1 MYSLFEGPP
10 STPSG
15 NRVRPHNRG
24 RLLHLLLI
32 EDNPDLV
39 ANVADFLEARGHSLD
54 VAYSGFAGLGF
65 ALENDY
71 DALILDLMLPGIDG
85 FEVCTR
91 LRASDRTLP
100 FLMLTARDALDDK
113 LAGFASG
120 ADDYLVKPFALRELE
135 ARLLAIARR
144 GQGGPPGAATGRLR
158 VADLELDLA
167 TRRLTRAGRAL
178 DLPPIPMRL
187 LETLMR
193 RAPSLVSRGELE
205 RAIWG
210 DQPPDSDALR
220 AHLHLV
226 RQAIDKPFP
235 QPLLHTVRGFGYRL
249 GADAES

>member
-1 MYSLFEGPP
+1 M
-10 STPSG
+10 
-15 NRVRPHNRG
+15 
-24 RLLHLLLI
+24 HLLLI

-39 ANVADFLEARGHSLD
+39 ANVADFLEGRGHTLD
-54 VAYSGFAGLGF
+54 IAYNGFAGLGF

-85 FEVCTR
+85 LEVCGR
-91 LRASDRTLP
+91 LRAVGRTLP
-100 FLMLTARDALDDK
+100 ILMLTARDGLEDK
-113 LAGFASG
+113 LSGFASG

-135 ARLLAIARR
+135 ARLLALGRR
-144 GQGGPPGAATGRLR
+144 GQGGAAGAERLR

-167 TRRLTRAGRAL
+167 TRRLTRAGQPL
-178 DLPPIPMRL
+178 ELPPIPMRL

-193 RAPSLVSRGELE
+193 RSPGLVSRAELE

-226 RQAIDKPFP
+226 RQTIDKPFP
-235 QPLLHTVRGFGYRL
+235 RPLLHTVRGFGYRL
-249 GADAES
+249 GED

>member
-1 MYSLFEGPP
+1 VYPLLEDPF

-54 VAYSGFAGLGF
+54 IAYNGFAGLGF

-91 LRASDRTLP
+91 LRAGGRTLP
-100 FLMLTARDALDDK
+100 ILMLTARDALNDK

-135 ARLLAIARR
+135 ARLLALARR
-144 GQGGPPGAATGRLR
+144 AQTGTPGQTSERLR

-167 TRRLTRAGRAL
+167 TRRLTRGGRPL
-178 DLPPIPMRL
+178 ELPPIPMRL

-193 RAPSLVSRGELE
+193 RAPSLVTRDELQ

-220 AHLHLV
+220 VHLHLL
-226 RQAIDKPFP
+226 RQTIDKPFP
-235 QPLLHTVRGFGYRL
+235 RPLLHTVRGFGYRL
-249 GADAES
+249 GEDGSP

>member
-1 MYSLFEGPP
+1 M
-10 STPSG
+10 
-15 NRVRPHNRG
+15 
-24 RLLHLLLI
+24 HLLLI

-54 VAYSGFAGLGF
+54 IAYNGFAGLGF
-65 ALENDY
+65 ALENEY

-85 FEVCTR
+85 FEVCSR
-91 LRASDRTLP
+91 LRASGRTLP
-100 FLMLTARDALDDK
+100 ILMLTARDALDDK

-135 ARLLAIARR
+135 ARLTRPRPPRPCGAP
-144 GQGGPPGAATGRLR
+144 GQMAQRLR

-193 RAPSLVSRGELE
+193 RAPSLVSRAELE
-205 RAIWG
+205 RSVWG

-220 AHLHLV
+220 AHLHLL
-226 RQAIDKPFP
+226 RQTIDKPFP
-235 QPLLHTVRGFGYRL
+235 RPLLHTVRGFGYRL
-249 GADAES
+249 GEDDPA